1 MKRRGFVTKT
11 LAEVDAQIKLPSPP
25 VCFPVMADGL
35 NKLPVFLKIL
45 THMRIPRY
53 LSKLS
58 LLLVIALSSLTWSC
72 TEAGEQGKAY
82 PTKPISFI
90 VPWAA
95 GGMTDMSSRMAS
107 AVWQKALGQ
116 SVNVV
121 NRTGGGGVVGHLAIS
136 QARPDGYTLGAVTV
150 DITLLHHTGITDLTY
165 ENYTPI
171 ALLVNN
177 PAAITVRADAP
188 WDSLPDLLAEL
199 KKAPGELQ
207 ASGTAKNGIWDL
219 ARMGFLKAA
228 GLEPSAMPWVPS
240 QGAAPALQE
249 LIAGG
254 VDVVTAALS
263 EVDALRQ
270 AGQVRTLAVM
280 SEERLPE
287 FPDVPTLKE
296 YGLDWSVGGW
306 VAICGPADLPADIQ
320 ASLDSTIRVA
330 VQDGEYLTA
339 MKNSG
344 ATMQFLAGE
353 ECRAFMAN
361 QDKIN
366 GELLKANE

>member
-1 MKRRGFVTKT
+1 MFMSTPK
-11 LAEVDAQIKLPSPP
+11 
-25 VCFPVMADGL
+25 C
-35 NKLPVFLKIL
+35 
-45 THMRIPRY
+45 
-53 LSKLS
+53 LSIRPS
-58 LLLVIALSSLTWSC
+58 LLFLFVAALLWSC
-72 TEAGEQGKAY
+72 TESGEQGKAY

-90 VPWAA
+90 VPWSA

-199 KKAPGELQ
+199 KQSPGKLQ

-270 AGQVRTLAVM
+270 AGQVKTLAVM

-296 YGLDWSVGGW
+296 YGMDWSVGGW

-330 VQDGEYLTA
+330 VQDTEYLTA

-344 ATMQFLAGE
+344 ATMQFLAGA
-353 ECRAFMAN
+353 ECKAFMAK
-361 QDKIN
+361 QDQVN

>member
-1 MKRRGFVTKT
+1 
-11 LAEVDAQIKLPSPP
+11 
-25 VCFPVMADGL
+25 
-35 NKLPVFLKIL
+35 
-45 THMRIPRY
+45 MRTPKY
-53 LSKLS
+53 VSKLS
-58 LLLVIALSSLTWSC
+58 LSLLIVLSTLAWAC
-72 TEAGEQGKAY
+72 TEAGEQGKVY
-82 PTKPISFI
+82 PTRPLSFI

-121 NRTGGGGVVGHLAIS
+121 NRTGGGGVVGHLAIA
-136 QARPDGYTLGAVTV
+136 QARADGYTLGAVTV
-150 DITLLHHTGITDLTY
+150 DISLLHHTGITDLTY

-177 PAAITVRADAP
+177 PAAVTVRADAP
-188 WDSLPDLLAEL
+188 WDSLPDLLADL
-199 KKAPGELQ
+199 RKSPGELQ

-228 GLEPSAMPWVPS
+228 GLESSAMPWVPS

-270 AGQVRTLAVM
+270 AGQVKTLAVM

-296 YGLDWSVGGW
+296 YGLDWTVGGW
-306 VAICGPADLPADIQ
+306 VAICGPANLPADIQ
-320 ASLDSTIRVA
+320 ATLDSTIKVA
-330 VQDGEYLTA
+330 VQDPEYLTA

-344 ATMQFLAGE
+344 ATMQFLVGE
-353 ECRAFMAN
+353 ECRAFMAK
-361 QDKIN
+361 QDQVN
-366 GELLKANE
+366 GALLEANE

>member
-1 MKRRGFVTKT
+1 MLVKNASRLAAGF
-11 LAEVDAQIKLPSPP
+11 LL
-25 VCFPVMADGL
+25 CG
-35 NKLPVFLKIL
+35 
-45 THMRIPRY
+45 
-53 LSKLS
+53 
-58 LLLVIALSSLTWSC
+58 LLLGLTQC
-72 TEAGEQGKAY
+72 GDPDGKQKTY

-90 VPWAA
+90 VPWSA

-107 AVWQKALGQ
+107 AVWQKVMGQ
-116 SVNVV
+116 PVNVV

-136 QARPDGYTLGAVTV
+136 QARADGYTLGAVTV

-165 ENYTPI
+165 QNYTPL

-177 PAAITVRADAP
+177 PAAVTVRADAP
-188 WDSLPDLLAEL
+188 WDSLPDLLAAIRAE
-199 KKAPGELQ
+199 PGKLQ
-207 ASGTAKNGIWDL
+207 ASGTAKAGIWDL

-228 GLEPSAMPWVPS
+228 GMPQSAMPWVPS

-270 AGQVRTLAVM
+270 AGQVKTLAVM
-280 SEERLPE
+280 SDERLPE

-306 VAICGPADLPADIQ
+306 VAICGPPDLPADIR
-320 ASLDSTIRVA
+320 ATLDSTIRVA
-330 VQDGEYLTA
+330 VQDPEYLTA

-344 ATMQFLAGE
+344 ATMQFMAGQA
-353 ECRAFMAN
+353 CADFMAQ
-361 QDKIN
+361 QDKVN
-366 GELLKANE
+366 GELLEMNNE

>member
-1 MKRRGFVTKT
+1 MYTDK
-11 LAEVDAQIKLPSPP
+11 Q
-25 VCFPVMADGL
+25 
-35 NKLPVFLKIL
+35 
-45 THMRIPRY
+45 

-58 LLLVIALSSLTWSC
+58 LVVLIAISTLFAACEGTTDQKKS
-72 TEAGEQGKAY
+72 Y
-82 PTKPISFI
+82 PTRPLSFI
-90 VPWAA
+90 VPWSA

-107 AVWQKALGQ
+107 AVWQNALGQ

-177 PAAITVRADAP
+177 PAAVTVRVDAP
-188 WDSLPDLLAEL
+188 WDSLPDLLADL
-199 KKAPGELQ
+199 RKSPGELQ

-270 AGQVRTLAVM
+270 AGQVKTLAVM
-280 SEERLPE
+280 AEERLPE

-306 VAICGPADLPADIQ
+306 VAICGPADLPAEIRT
-320 ASLDSTIRVA
+320 ALDSTIRVA
-330 VQDGEYLTA
+330 VQDPEYLTA

-353 ECRAFMAN
+353 ECAAFMAK
-361 QDKIN
+361 QDQVN
-366 GELLKANE
+366 GELLQANK

>member
-1 MKRRGFVTKT
+1 MHT
-11 LAEVDAQIKLPSPP
+11 
-25 VCFPVMADGL
+25 
-35 NKLPVFLKIL
+35 NKQ
-45 THMRIPRY
+45 

-58 LLLVIALSSLTWSC
+58 LLLWVAISILFVAC
-72 TEAGEQGKAY
+72 GETTDQKKSY
-82 PTKPISFI
+82 PTKPLSFI
-90 VPWAA
+90 VPWSA

-107 AVWQKALGQ
+107 AVWQNALGQ

-136 QARPDGYTLGAVTV
+136 QARPDGYTIGAVTV

-165 ENYTPI
+165 KNYTPI

-177 PAAITVRADAP
+177 PAAVTVRADAP
-188 WDSLPDLLAEL
+188 WDSLPDLLADL
-199 KKAPGELQ
+199 RKSPGELQ

-270 AGQVRTLAVM
+270 AGQVKTLAVM
-280 SEERLPE
+280 AEERLPE

-306 VAICGPADLPADIQ
+306 VAICGPADLPDEIRTA
-320 ASLDSTIRVA
+320 LDSTIRVT
-330 VQDGEYLTA
+330 VQDPEYLTA

-353 ECRAFMAN
+353 ECAAFMAK
-361 QDKIN
+361 QDQVN
-366 GELLKANE
+366 GELLQANK